1 MILRSL
7 ILEVPQTYLLHACT
21 KCQHSKKYVYTLIL
35 EIFFLKRSNNDDE
48 DEFKSGF
55 ENELAAF
62 DDEIEGN
69 QNENLE
75 IG

>member
-1 MILRSL
+1 MFTIL
-7 ILEVPQTYLLHACT
+7 IF
-21 KCQHSKKYVYTLIL
+21 